1 MCRAIAILLNLQ
13 QLTIKGTAREF
24 LKVLQSN
31 TFKNSLGLGL
41 SAKRYKKER
50 WRKALPV

>member
-24 LKVLQSN
+24 LKVLLCN

-41 SAKRYKKER
+41 SAQRYKKER
-50 WRKALPV
+50 WLFAPPL